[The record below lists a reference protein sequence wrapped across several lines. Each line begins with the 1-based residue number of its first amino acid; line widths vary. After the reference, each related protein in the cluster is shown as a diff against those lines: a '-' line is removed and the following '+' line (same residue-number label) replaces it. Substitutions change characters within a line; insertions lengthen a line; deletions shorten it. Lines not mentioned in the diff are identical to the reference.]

1 MKIGILGTGMVGTTI
16 GNKLVALGHE
26 VRLGSRAAG
35 NEKALAWVK
44 QAGARAS
51 QGSFADAAGFG
62 ELVFNCTNAH
72 ASLDALHA
80 AGAANLRGKILV
92 DVANPLDFSKG
103 MPPTLFVGNDD
114 SLGERIQRAF
124 PDVKVVKSLNTV
136 YCDVMVEPGKLK
148 GDSDIFVSG
157 NDAAAKGRVS
167 EILRGWFGW
176 KSVVDLGDITSAR
189 GAEAWLLLWV
199 HLYGALGSR
208 DFNVKLVRG

>member
-1 MKIGILGTGMVGTTI
+1 MKIGILGTGMVATTI

-92 DVANPLDFSKG
+92 DLANPLDFAKG

-148 GDSDIFVSG
+148 SDSDIFVSG

-167 EILRGWFGW
+167 EILRGFGW

-189 GAEAWLLLWV
+189 GVEAWLLFWN
-199 HLYGALGSR
+199 HAYGALGSR
-208 DFNVKLVRG
+208 NFNVKLVRD

>member
-80 AGAANLRGKILV
+80 AGAANLHGKILV

-124 PDVKVVKSLNTV
+124 PDAKVVKSPQD
-136 YCDVMVEPGKLK
+136 YDYGMR
-148 GDSDIFVSG
+148 DFD
-157 NDAAAKGRVS
+157 
-167 EILRGWFGW
+167 
-176 KSVVDLGDITSAR
+176 VVDLDGN
-189 GAEAWLLLWV
+189 E
-199 HLYGALGSR
+199 
-208 DFNVKLVRG
+208 LVFGMGIKTTA

>member
-35 NEKALAWVK
+35 NEKALAWVE

-51 QGSFADAAGFG
+51 QGSFADAAAFG

-136 YCDVMVEPGKLK
+136 YCEVMVEPGKLK

-167 EILRGWFGW
+167 EILRGFGW

-189 GAEAWLLLWV
+189 GAEAWLLLWNHV
-199 HLYGALGSR
+199 YGAIGSR
-208 DFNVKLVRG
+208 YFNVKLVRG

>member
-92 DVANPLDFSKG
+92 DLANPLDFSKG
-103 MPPTLFVGNDD
+103 MPPTLFVANDD

-136 YCDVMVEPGKLK
+136 YCDVMVEPGRLK

-167 EILRGWFGW
+167 EILRAFGW

-189 GAEAWLLLWV
+189 GAEAWLLLWN
-199 HLYGALGSR
+199 HAYGALGGTR
-208 DFNVKLVRG
+208 NFNVKLVRD